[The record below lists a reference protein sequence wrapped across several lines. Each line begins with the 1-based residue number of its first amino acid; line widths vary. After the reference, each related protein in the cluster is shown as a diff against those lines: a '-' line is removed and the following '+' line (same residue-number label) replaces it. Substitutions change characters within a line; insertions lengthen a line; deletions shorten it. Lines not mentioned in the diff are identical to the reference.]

1 MGGVHSLKSKMHVQ
15 NSIKV
20 LSANCQGLRNQEK
33 KIDVLTYFKENKVSI
48 LCLQDTHLIEN
59 DIPELKKLWDGEI
72 YLSGSKTNSR
82 GVAIFLNNN
91 FEHKVLS
98 LKSDKNGNFLKIVL
112 KLSSIIINLITL
124 YGPNKDSPGFFHEI
138 ENMLQEENA
147 DYNIICGDF
156 NLVLNPELDTNNYKL
171 LNNPKARDTVLKI
184 LEDHDLCDIYRNLHP
199 NTKRYTWRRKNPIKQ
214 ARLDMF
220 IASSTIL
227 DIINKCEI
235 RLSYR
240 SDHSITELE
249 KLLNKFNH
257 GKGVWKFNNSLLEN
271 TKYLN
276 LINKI
281 IVEEKQ
287 KYAIPLYSVEFLN
300 ENYSDIQFTIDND
313 VFLEMLLL
321 RIRGE
326 TIKFATFEKEKHV
339 HLENTLIK
347 DIETLEASEQ
357 LQSSN
362 TELLHD
368 KRQELMALRKVKL
381 KGNSVRSRQQW
392 LQEGEKLSKF
402 FCNLENKNFIE
413 KTIKKVHLN
422 DGSIVTDQKDILHHV
437 RKFYANLFQSKD
449 DRLMDFDFEK
459 LGLKNNNKTT
469 ANEDL
474 GKFLTVKELGFIL

>member
-1 MGGVHSLKSKMHVQ
+1 M
-15 NSIKV
+15 
-20 LSANCQGLRNQEK
+20 
-33 KIDVLTYFKENKVSI
+33 
-48 LCLQDTHLIEN
+48 
-59 DIPELKKLWDGEI
+59 
-72 YLSGSKTNSR
+72 
-82 GVAIFLNNN
+82 AI
-91 FEHKVLS
+91 
-98 LKSDKNGNFLKIVL
+98 FLKIVL
-112 KLSSIIINLITL
+112 TLSSIIINLITL

-249 KLLNKFNH
+249 ILLNKFNH

-313 VFLEMLLL
+313 VFSEMLLL

-326 TIKFATFEKEKHV
+326 TIKFATFEKKKRV

-381 KGNSVRSRQQW
+381 KGNSVRS
-392 LQEGEKLSKF
+392 
-402 FCNLENKNFIE
+402 
-413 KTIKKVHLN
+413 
-422 DGSIVTDQKDILHHV
+422 
-437 RKFYANLFQSKD
+437 
-449 DRLMDFDFEK
+449 
-459 LGLKNNNKTT
+459 
-469 ANEDL
+469 
-474 GKFLTVKELGFIL
+474 

>member
-33 KIDVLTYFKENKVSI
+33 KIDVLTYFKENKVNI

-249 KLLNKFNH
+249 ILLNTFNH
-257 GKGVWKFNNSLLEN
+257 GKGVWKFNNSLLED

-326 TIKFATFEKEKHV
+326 TIKFATFEKK
-339 HLENTLIK
+339 
-347 DIETLEASEQ
+347 
-357 LQSSN
+357 
-362 TELLHD
+362 
-368 KRQELMALRKVKL
+368 
-381 KGNSVRSRQQW
+381 
-392 LQEGEKLSKF
+392 
-402 FCNLENKNFIE
+402 
-413 KTIKKVHLN
+413 KTCP
-422 DGSIVTDQKDILHHV
+422 S
-437 RKFYANLFQSKD
+437 
-449 DRLMDFDFEK
+449 
-459 LGLKNNNKTT
+459 
-469 ANEDL
+469 
-474 GKFLTVKELGFIL
+474 